1 MKYYKYPRTFHLP
14 DSPGAT
20 SDDKVLQSINHFVGH
35 RVVVTEKMDGE
46 NTTIYMDNWHAR
58 SLDTGSHPSRSNI
71 AALQAKIGYLLNE
84 DERICGENLYAKH
97 SIHYTNLAAHFLAF
111 SFWIRET
118 CLSWDDSK
126 YLFSVLELNHVPELY
141 IGEWDKDKIYNLAAN
156 VAARGGEGIVVRP
169 TESFALDNFQMYV
182 AKWVRKNHVT
192 TDDHWLHN
200 KLVINTL
207 NKK

>member
-1 MKYYKYPRTFHLP
+1 ML
-14 DSPGAT
+14 
-20 SDDKVLQSINHFVGH
+20 
-35 RVVVTEKMDGE
+35 
-46 NTTIYMDNWHAR
+46 
-58 SLDTGSHPSRSNI
+58 
-71 AALQAKIGYLLNE
+71 
-84 DERICGENLYAKH
+84 
-97 SIHYTNLAAHFLAF
+97 
-111 SFWIRET
+111 